1 MSDFLPKI
9 SIITPSYQQA
19 DFLEQTINSAISQN
33 YPDLEYLVVDGGS
46 TDGSVELIKKY
57 ESNIDWWVSEKDQG
71 QADAINK
78 GLQKATGDI
87 IGWIN
92 SDDYYLP
99 GTFQSVVEVFAEN
112 PQVGLVYGDVLA
124 VDGSD
129 KAINIMQYQSWDVSD
144 LLQFRMIGQSSVF
157 FRRST
162 LEKSGLLD
170 QQYHYLLDHQLWLRM
185 AVHDKMVYV
194 PNIWSAARYH
204 EGAKNLAGAS
214 HFGEDARRILDWVS
228 QESKFTTLW
237 VKYKRK
243 AQAGAAWL
251 DAFYLS
257 DAGKYGASIKAYLK
271 VFWLSPARFLEDWK
285 KFVYT
290 LLRWLKIG
298 FLSDKLELINRRNR
312 QDALSKKLIDS
323 PLRKYIE

>member
-1 MSDFLPKI
+1 LTDSLPKI

-19 DFLEQTINSAISQN
+19 DFLEQTITSVIEQE
-33 YPDLEYLVVDGGS
+33 YPYLEYLVVDGGS
-46 TDGSVELIKKY
+46 TDGSVDLIKKY
-57 ESNIDWWVSEKDQG
+57 ESKIDWWVSEKDQG

-99 GTFQSVVEVFAEN
+99 GTFKSVVKVFAKN

-129 KAINIMQYQSWDVSD
+129 KAINIMQYQPWDVSD

-162 LEKSGLLD
+162 LEKSGLLG
-170 QQYHYLLDHQLWLRM
+170 QQYHYLLDHHLWLRM

-194 PNIWSAARYH
+194 PKIWSAARYH

-214 HFGEDARRILDWVS
+214 HFGDDARQILKWAS
-228 QESKFTTLW
+228 QDTMFKTLW
-237 VKYKRK
+237 EQYERK
-243 AQAGAAWL
+243 ASAGAAWL

-257 DAGKYGASIKAYLK
+257 DAGRYGASIKAYLK
-271 VFWLSPARFLEDWK
+271 VLKISPARFFEDWK

-290 LLRWLKIG
+290 LLCWLKIG
-298 FLSDKLELINRRNR
+298 FLTNRLESINRRNR
-312 QDALSKKLIDS
+312 QDALSKLIADS
-323 PLRKYIE
+323 PLRKYVE

>member
-1 MSDFLPKI
+1 MSDSLPKI

-19 DFLEQTINSAISQN
+19 DFLEQTITSVINQN

-46 TDGSVELIKKY
+46 TDGSLELIKKY

-78 GLQKATGDI
+78 GLQKVTGEI

-99 GTFQSVVEVFAEN
+99 GAFQSVVEVFAED

-129 KAINIMQYQSWDVSD
+129 KAINIMRYQSWDVSD

-185 AVHDKMVYV
+185 AVRDKMNYV
-194 PNIWSAARYH
+194 PKIWSAARYH

-214 HFGEDARRILDWVS
+214 HFGEDAQRILKWAS
-228 QESKFTTLW
+228 EEATFNTLW
-237 VKYKRK
+237 EQHKQK
-243 AQAGAAWL
+243 AKAGATWL

-257 DAGKYGASIKAYLK
+257 DDGKYGASIKTYLK
-271 VFWLSPARFLEDWK
+271 VLMISPARFLEDWK

-290 LLRWLKIG
+290 LLCWLKIG
-298 FLSDKLELINRRNR
+298 FLTNKLESINLRNR
-312 QDALSKKLIDS
+312 QDALFKNLVDS
-323 PLRKYIE
+323 PLQKYIE